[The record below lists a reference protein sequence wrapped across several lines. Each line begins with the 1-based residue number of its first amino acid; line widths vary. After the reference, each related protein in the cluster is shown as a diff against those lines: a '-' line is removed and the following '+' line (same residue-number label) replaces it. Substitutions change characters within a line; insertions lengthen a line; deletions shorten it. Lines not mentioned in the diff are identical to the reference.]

1 MNRAITL
8 KLDARKRDRFEITS
22 QGFLVADANLTR
34 SGVFDYH
41 EDGKLIRELRSP
53 EEVFK
58 KESMDSLKFAP
69 LTKFHPKEM
78 VDAGNAKGV
87 QIGMIGEN
95 IVQRGDYV
103 GGKVIVTDKK
113 EIDEILDKW
122 DRGED
127 IELSMG
133 YDAEVV
139 DIAGEHHKD
148 GSYSKMQTNIKY
160 NHGSI
165 VPKGRAGR
173 EVKLI
178 MDAEGEASSFLDAE
192 EIDGEHLKKE
202 MEDQERPLQTIVIS
216 KEVASDLTA
225 AKTMAKDFLKKGEA
239 LSKSEETSTS
249 FRFRQIDPSRF
260 KEGSFKTFKPKGKKG
275 VALVFGAL
283 KSKTDTEGNKMFKF
297 KKDSV
302 EAGKFKMDS
311 IMEEVE
317 ESAKGVVTVLS
328 DKVDEA
334 AIVILDMAKE
344 QDELQAKHDELD
356 EAGKKLQ
363 AKVDELS
370 SPTSAT
376 VQAMIKERADL
387 EGVAAKLEV
396 KADGEDGKAKGSK
409 TLKVDVISKVH
420 PEFKADGKSDD
431 YIGARF
437 DAVVEMLKAD
447 KDGKAAATLGGF
459 RVDAKKKEGEE
470 KKDPREKFLDSTKDY
485 HKTEDN

>member
-1 MNRAITL
+1 MRELTL
-8 KLDARKRDRFEITS
+8 KLDARKKDRFEITS

-69 LTKFHPKEM
+69 LTKFHPKQM
-78 VDAGNAKGV
+78 VDTGNAKTV

-95 IVQRGDYV
+95 IVKRGDFV

-113 EIDEILDKW
+113 EIEEILDKW

-139 DIAGEHHKD
+139 DVSGEHHKD
-148 GSYSKMQTNIKY
+148 GAYSKMQTNIKY

-178 MDAEGEASSFLDAE
+178 MDAEEEASSFLDAE
-192 EIDGEHLKKE
+192 EIDGEHLTKK
-202 MEDQERPLQTIVIS
+202 MKDQERPLQTIIIT
-216 KEVASDLTA
+216 KEVAQTLTEA
-225 AKTMAKDFLKKGEA
+225 QAMAKSFLRKGEE

-249 FRFRQIDPSRF
+249 FRFRQMAPGRF
-260 KEGSFKTFKPKGKKG
+260 AEGSFKTFKPKGKEG
-275 VALVFGAL
+275 VALVFGTL
-283 KSKTDTEGNKMFKF
+283 KTKTDTEENKMFKF
-297 KKDSV
+297 KKDSI
-302 EAGKFKMDS
+302 EAGSFKMDS

-317 ESAKGVVTVLS
+317 DSAKGVVTTLA

-334 AIVILDMAKE
+334 AIVILDMAKDK
-344 QDELQAKHDELD
+344 DELQAKHDEQA
-356 EAGKKLQ
+356 EASKKLQ

-370 SPTSAT
+370 SPTSET

-396 KADGEDGKAKGSK
+396 KADSETGGPKSSK
-409 TLKVDVISKVH
+409 ELKVDIIAKVH

-437 DAVVEMLKAD
+437 DAVVEMLQAD

-459 RVDAKKKEGEE
+459 RIDAKKKEGEE

-485 HKTEDN
+485 HKAEDK